1 MYRKILFWILISLGM
16 LNALT
21 VVISALIGPN
31 SYYIAE
37 SISKYFY
44 IILGYVPFSLICIA
58 FVWFLFDKF
67 NKVDLKINYFA
78 IAFFGILSD
87 AIFAI
92 GSIFFIQ
99 K

>member
-1 MYRKILFWILISLGM
+1 MYRKILFWLLVSLGI
-16 LNALT
+16 LNALI

-31 SYYIAE
+31 AYVIAE

-44 IILGYVPFSLICIA
+44 IVLGYVPFSLICITFA
-58 FVWFLFDKF
+58 WFLFDKL
-67 NKVDLKINYFA
+67 NNVDSKINYFA

-87 AIFAI
+87 AVFAI
-92 GSIFFIQ
+92 GTIFFIS